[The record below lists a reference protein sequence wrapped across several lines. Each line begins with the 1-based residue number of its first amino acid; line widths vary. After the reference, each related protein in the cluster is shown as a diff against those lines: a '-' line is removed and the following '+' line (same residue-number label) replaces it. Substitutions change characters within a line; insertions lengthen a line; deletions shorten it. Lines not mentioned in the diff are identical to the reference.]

1 MGSLAGYRWGEW
13 GYQETPIHL
22 RIGETPE
29 AQIWINHPGER
40 LHSGFGRP
48 SYWGGCGTLPRV
60 QQYRGLAIVL
70 FRVHEGQPDFSHAW
84 LPQRY
89 FDDVRCYDKRILLR
103 SGKGM
108 VQISGNR
115 AFQRIAHGP
124 TQHCEV
130 RLPGQETCWLI
141 RLNDDPRLDNLADFE
156 ARFAQLTVERREDDT
171 IYVND
176 PQYGE
181 VFFQPNGCVF
191 GQGRLL
197 DPDSWTISGDSHE
210 LPL

>member
-22 RIGETPE
+22 GIGETPE

-130 RLPGQETCWLI
+130 RLPGQKTCWLI
-141 RLNDDPRLDNLADFE
+141 RLKDDPRLDNLADFE
-156 ARFAQLTVERREDDT
+156 ARFAQLTVERREDGT
-171 IYVND
+171 FYVND

-191 GQGRLL
+191 LAGAVTG
-197 DPDSWTISGDSHE
+197 S
-210 LPL
+210 